1 MRRLL
6 RRDLLQG
13 SRRDSRLL
21 LSATDARGLRPR
33 TAADAPYAEGIK
45 LIGFNQGNSYG
56 TVTTNYY
63 ESDKSYTFTIGLMQN
78 GVTKI
83 YP

>member
-1 MRRLL
+1 MLV
-6 RRDLLQG
+6 
-13 SRRDSRLL
+13 
-21 LSATDARGLRPR
+21 GLRPR
-33 TAADAPYAEGIK
+33 TATDAPYAEGIK

-78 GVTKI
+78 GVTKYI
-83 YP
+83 RKDYELDKLGCYPYMNSGNEY